1 MRVCAYVV
9 VSRVDVASCC
19 MNKRFSINTKKQPF
33 LLIFLFWANEQVDV
47 SRWKERLRAGN
58 EYYYSFKIF
67 SRFWLVKITRL
78 IHHNRLLLT
87 KSEKKSFVI
96 LNRWHEKCS
105 PLQINER
112 RRQNDVK
119 SAAHCRLLNRLPR
132 KLGKLG
138 YEIVLFLVS
147 RKTKSQMAKL
157 VQEGEIFWMNN
168 EFGFGG

>member
-67 SRFWLVKITRL
+67 SRFWLVKITRI

-87 KSEKKSFVI
+87 KSEKKALSYWTDDTKSAVRCR
-96 LNRWHEKCS
+96 LMSDDVKMTSKRS
-105 PLQINER
+105 PLQI
-112 RRQNDVK
+112 
-119 SAAHCRLLNRLPR
+119 
-132 KLGKLG
+132 G